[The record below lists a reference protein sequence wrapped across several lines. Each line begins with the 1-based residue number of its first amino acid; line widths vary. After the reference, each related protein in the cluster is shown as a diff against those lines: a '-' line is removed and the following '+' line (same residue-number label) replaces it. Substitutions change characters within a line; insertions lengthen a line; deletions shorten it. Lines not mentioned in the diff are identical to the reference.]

1 MAKTIQNVR
10 EDIEPQRAYEF
21 EFELLGST
29 TSGNEELLVQRVN
42 SLTIPSTENE
52 TIVINYK
59 SQQTIHVGRDS
70 SAHTFTVSFR
80 DGIDAA
86 IYKFFKNWKENG
98 LNSMNTG
105 AGFNRDVYAAE
116 ANIRLMENDSETVT
130 VTHNFTKVFPTSI
143 GDMSLDYSS
152 SEVATFD
159 VTFSYDVHNVE

>member
-29 TSGNEELLVQRVN
+29 ASGNEELLVQRVN

-59 SQQTIHVGRDS
+59 SQQTIHSGRDS

-98 LNSMNTG
+98 INSMETG
-105 AGFNRDVYAAE
+105 IGTNRDVYAAE

-159 VTFSYDVHNVE
+159 VTFSYDVHSVE